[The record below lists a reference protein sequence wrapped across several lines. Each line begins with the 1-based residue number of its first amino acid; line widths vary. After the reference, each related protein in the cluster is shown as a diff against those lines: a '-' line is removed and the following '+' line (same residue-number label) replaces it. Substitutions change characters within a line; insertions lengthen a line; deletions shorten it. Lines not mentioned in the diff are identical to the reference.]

1 MYVCITMLQVDTGL
15 YVKLQVD
22 TGALVLVNE
31 NSGLDLCVCC
41 RSCLLMGRYITTG
54 AFDFTC

>member
-31 NSGLDLCVCC
+31 NSGLDLCVCVVDHV
-41 RSCLLMGRYITTG
+41 Y
-54 AFDFTC
+54 